1 MSARTGYLLSV
12 SNVNNSELID
22 SKTQKTIVQHNW
34 LKGHEFISAYGTHY
48 TIVGLLGGGL
58 SESWLAAFKLDDKGV
73 AIRDSYTGRPK
84 IERLANTPVIE
95 QLNARGVYAPWDPRS
110 KGVKVE
116 SMEVEAQVAEM
127 DDEEMDDEKV
137 VAPVK
142 EVFVP
147 EVSSQSAREA
157 AEAKL
162 LASIASMSNRHKKAS
177 EEILL

>member
-1 MSARTGYLLSV
+1 M

-48 TIVGLLGGGL
+48 AIVGLLGGGL

-95 QLNARGVYAPWDPRS
+95 QLNKRGVYAPWDPRS

-116 SMEVEAQVAEM
+116 STEVEAQVANLATSL
-127 DDEEMDDEKV
+127 DDEEMDEEKV
-137 VAPVK
+137 EAPVK

-147 EVSSQSAREA
+147 EVSSKTARDA

-162 LASIASMSNRHKKAS
+162 LASIASLSNKHKKAN